1 MSPFPHCSGR
11 AVLNSPKHVPNWQLP
26 SAPVPHRTHMFLRNG
41 PHVCVSQVNVDVPN
55 SPHLLP
61 PESCR
66 VVCRSAAAARA
77 RRRVPF
83 SVFRLPPARPGTRER
98 GTRGSR
104 RPYSVDESSN
114 RTKAVWKFTR
124 SSFII
129 HEIHSEEKTRIE
141 SSVPYIVH
149 WIKIEVSN
157 EACRNTILHRMIE
170 ENVYKKWIVGNR
182 PSRRRSRSIVT
193 P

>member
-1 MSPFPHCSGR
+1 MSRTGSCRP
-11 AVLNSPKHVPNWQLP
+11 LLP
-26 SAPVPHRTHMFLRNG
+26 LIERMFLRNG

-98 GTRGSR
+98 GTRQSQTVLRRRIVQQKRYKVHKIKFHHSR
-104 RPYSVDESSN
+104 D
-114 RTKAVWKFTR
+114 TF
-124 SSFII
+124 
-129 HEIHSEEKTRIE
+129 EEKTNLAGTSI
-141 SSVPYIVH
+141 IVH

-170 ENVYKKWIVGNR
+170 ENVYKKWIVGNSKNR

>member
-1 MSPFPHCSGR
+1 MMSPFPHCSGR

-98 GTRGSR
+98 GTRQSQTVLRRRIVQQKRYKVHKIKFHHSR
-104 RPYSVDESSN
+104 D
-114 RTKAVWKFTR
+114 TF
-124 SSFII
+124 
-129 HEIHSEEKTRIE
+129 EEKTNLA
-141 SSVPYIVH
+141 YIVH
-149 WIKIEVSN
+149 
-157 EACRNTILHRMIE
+157 
-170 ENVYKKWIVGNR
+170 G
-182 PSRRRSRSIVT
+182 SRSKYLTKRVGI
-193 P
+193 PSSIA